1 MERDTASLVT
11 GKKGWEGKRGGR
23 REGWEQPKK
32 GSKAEMRTLWMDRW
46 TDRKKDGAGRTVN

>member
-11 GKKGWEGKRGGR
+11 GKKGWEGKIGGR
-23 REGWEQPKK
+23 REPKK
-32 GSKAEMRTLWMDRW
+32 GSKAEMRALWTDRW